1 MSGPLEGLRVVEL
14 AEGVAAPYCSQEL
27 ADAGADVIK
36 VERAGGDRSRGWGS
50 RQRGDIG
57 AAFLQLN
64 RGKRGV
70 ALDPDSEAGVE
81 ILRKLIADA
90 DIVIADAGWAGDDG
104 LQYASLGELNP
115 QLVYCRFSEYG
126 EQGPWADQ
134 PPYSELAAQLAGEAT
149 TSLGNIGEPP
159 VRMATDL
166 ASTYAAVYAVMSIC
180 AAIYARDENG
190 GQRIDISL
198 FGSIL
203 AMRSTLW
210 VALSNPDDWWG
221 FHLDSYVKPPDT
233 GYHCKDGAIYFSL
246 ARTTPEQREELYS
259 ELGMEWVKDDP
270 LFEIVNADSGGGGGR
285 YSHIARPVWERA
297 LANFTTEEAME
308 ITWRY
313 NGWAFPKNDYDALV
327 NDPQVQH
334 VEMIQTVEQPGFGTL
349 RSLAPPWDF
358 EGTPAGIQGP
368 APLLGEHNAAVL
380 VEAGYSEAAIA
391 GFRAEGV
398 LSA

>member
-57 AAFLQLN
+57 AAFLGLN

-126 EQGPWADQ
+126 EHGPWADQ
-134 PPYSELAAQLAGEAT
+134 PPYGELAAQLAGEAT
-149 TSLGNIGEPP
+149 GSLGNIGEPP

-180 AAIYARDENG
+180 AAIYARDESG
-190 GQRIDISL
+190 GQRIDVSL

-210 VALSNPDDWWG
+210 VALSNPDEWWG

-259 ELGMEWVKDDP
+259 ELGMEWLK
-270 LFEIVNADSGGGGGR
+270 GR
-285 YSHIARPVWERA
+285 SAVRDRQRRQRRWRRA
-297 LANFTTEEAME
+297 LLAHRQAGLGAGA
-308 ITWRY
+308 RQLHHR
-313 NGWAFPKNDYDALV
+313 GGDGDHLALQRLGV
-327 NDPQVQH
+327 PQ
-334 VEMIQTVEQPGFGTL
+334 ERLRRARQTSR
-349 RSLAPPWDF
+349 RS
-358 EGTPAGIQGP
+358 
-368 APLLGEHNAAVL
+368 
-380 VEAGYSEAAIA
+380 SMS
-391 GFRAEGV
+391 R
-398 LSA
+398 